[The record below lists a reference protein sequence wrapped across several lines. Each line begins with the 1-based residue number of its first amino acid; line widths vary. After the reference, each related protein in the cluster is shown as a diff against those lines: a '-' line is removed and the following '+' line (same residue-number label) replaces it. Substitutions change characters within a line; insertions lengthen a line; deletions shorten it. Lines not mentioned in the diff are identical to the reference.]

1 MNLYQGFLDE
11 VGLSI
16 HLETPFRYKTKG
28 EILLSSKN
36 MEVLKEGIPV
46 THSCSQPTYL
56 QFKGLGQKNH
66 CGHCLPCIVRKA
78 ATTRAGL
85 VDVRYAMDI
94 LKENPPANQTE
105 GKDLFAIRTA
115 LRRLETLDL
124 PLIFYLLKEAPL
136 PGSKADID
144 QYVDVYRRGMEEL
157 RNFLK

>member
-1 MNLYQGFLDE
+1 
-11 VGLSI
+11 
-16 HLETPFRYKTKG
+16 
-28 EILLSSKN
+28 
-36 MEVLKEGIPV
+36 
-46 THSCSQPTYL
+46 
-56 QFKGLGQKNH
+56 
-66 CGHCLPCIVRKA
+66 VRKA